1 MPAKAITFL
10 GGLYGLLAVLL
21 GAFAAHGLRDVVSD
35 DSLSSWQTAVNYQ
48 MSHALVLLFT
58 GLWRQLGGPRLLGVA
73 GSLFSIG
80 VLAFSGSI
88 YLLVLLEVPWMGPL
102 TPLGGLSLIGGWL
115 CLCLAV
121 LRSKDL
127 TPKQD
132 L

>member
-1 MPAKAITFL
+1 MLL

-21 GAFAAHGLRDVVSD
+21 GAFAAHALRDVVSD
-35 DSLSSWQTAVNYQ
+35 DSLSSWRTAVNYQ

-58 GLWRQLGGPRLLGVA
+58 GLWRQLGGPRLLSVA

>member
-1 MPAKAITFL
+1 MFL

-21 GAFAAHGLRDVVSD
+21 GAFAAHALRDVVSD
-35 DSLSSWQTAVNYQ
+35 DSLSSWRTAVNYQ

-58 GLWRQLGGPRLLGVA
+58 GLWRQLGGPRLLSVA

-88 YLLVLLEVPWMGPL
+88 YLLVLLEVPWTGPL

>member
-1 MPAKAITFL
+1 MPAKAIMFL
-10 GGLYGLLAVLL
+10 GGFYGLLAVLL

-88 YLLVLLEVPWMGPL
+88 YLLVLLEVRWTGPL

>member
-1 MPAKAITFL
+1 MPAKAIMFL
-10 GGLYGLLAVLL
+10 GGLFGLFAVLL
-21 GAFAAHGLRDVVSD
+21 GAFGAHGLRDVVSD
-35 DSLSSWQTAVNYQ
+35 GSLSSWQSAVNYQ
-48 MSHALVLLFT
+48 MSHALVLLFS
-58 GLWRQLGGPRLLGVA
+58 GLWRQLGGPLLLGAA
-73 GSLFSIG
+73 GLLFSIG

-88 YLLVLLEVPWMGPL
+88 YLLVLLEVPWMGPV

-132 L
+132 P

>member
-1 MPAKAITFL
+1 MPGKAIMFL

-21 GAFAAHGLRDVVSD
+21 GAFAAHALRDVVSD
-35 DSLSSWQTAVNYQ
+35 DSLSSWRTAVNYQ

-58 GLWRQLGGPRLLGVA
+58 GLWRQLGGPRLLSVA

>member
-1 MPAKAITFL
+1 MPAKAIMFL

-48 MSHALVLLFT
+48 MSHALVLVFT

-88 YLLVLLEVPWMGPL
+88 YLLELLEVPWMGPV

-127 TPKQD
+127 TSKQD

>member
-1 MPAKAITFL
+1 MFL

-88 YLLVLLEVPWMGPL
+88 YLLALLEVPWMGPL

>member
-1 MPAKAITFL
+1 MPAKAIMFL
-10 GGLYGLLAVLL
+10 GGLFGLFAVLL
-21 GAFAAHGLRDVVSD
+21 GAFGAHGLRDVVSD
-35 DSLSSWQTAVNYQ
+35 GSLSSWQSAVNYQ

-58 GLWRQLGGPRLLGVA
+58 GLWRQLGGPLLLGAA
-73 GSLFSIG
+73 GLLFSIG

-88 YLLVLLEVPWMGPL
+88 YLLVLLEVPWMGPV

-132 L
+132 P